1 MSKDTP
7 LLPLEYCRIDR
18 AARLLGCEEV
28 DILHWGATA
37 KISLR
42 IHADHMPIGTPP
54 YNGEETSKKA
64 ILYTG
69 EKRLEVVSVF
79 RGGGVFKISKYASA
93 SFDSLRCEGASEELF
108 IVGCAILKGLWRVP
122 HQTIENIYH
131 GTSGFTFPVYEHYC
145 RVGSR
150 QLDGVRTFT
159 GLGYGCEQQDFARA
173 RNNLIVMSDDLAL
186 LYKHIASGQP
196 IPDKKGQAGA
206 DIEVV
211 ASAEEIKPR
220 MTANQS
226 KAIVELLMAHGF
238 TDKNFNGSIEALQ
251 QKIASK
257 KLSGTLAD
265 VDKNTL
271 TAWLRKAGVRQ

>member
-42 IHADHMPIGTPP
+42 IHADHVPLGTPP
-54 YNGEETSKKA
+54 DNEEVTSKKVVM
-64 ILYTG
+64 YTG
-69 EKRLEVVSVF
+69 EKRLEVASVF

-93 SFDSLRCEGASEELF
+93 SFDSLRCEGASDELF
-108 IVGCAILKGLWRVP
+108 SLGRAILKGLWRVP
-122 HQTIENIYH
+122 HQTIEKIYH
-131 GTSGFTFPVYEHYC
+131 GTSGYIFPVYEHYC
-145 RVGSR
+145 RRGSC
-150 QLDGVRTFT
+150 QPEGVRTFT
-159 GLGYGCEQQDFARA
+159 GFGYGCEQQDFARA

-196 IPDKKGQAGA
+196 IPDKKGQASA

-220 MTANQS
+220 VTANQS

-238 TDKNFNGSIEALQ
+238 TDKDFQGSIEALK
-251 QKIASK
+251 QKIACK

-271 TAWLRKAGVRQ
+271 AAWLRKAGVRQ